1 MRKFQVIAALVIVV
15 FLIGFIGCSKNSPP
29 AVPTLI
35 SPSNNAT
42 GVSKDNLS
50 LKWSCDD
57 PNGDALSYHVYF
69 GTSNPP
75 SFVTSTDLS
84 NYSVT
89 NANYSTQYYWKVV
102 AFDGKD
108 STESPV
114 WSFTTGEEPNS
125 SPAKPGKLFTD
136 YTFYS
141 PNIYLYDPVNISGK
155 FPSDPDGDLMYYR
168 YNDGKG
174 NISSWSASAHPSGD
188 STFLDTFTY
197 SNPSQDTGV
206 YYGLKWQVKDI
217 HGNESEWSDTTMIAV
232 GHFNDIW
239 DYNMYIDDYNSYSKY
254 FQMWNNGRIEE
265 IIVSWVDGYSF
276 NITLYDPYGN
286 VSKTATNVSSVDWTY
301 IYVNSSNAGQWLLW
315 ITTTGQSHI
324 DVEIK
329 TIQFPPGANLGAFKP
344 IVDKLHKSLK

>member
-29 AVPTLI
+29 VVPTLI

-42 GVSKDNLS
+42 GISKDNLS

-89 NANYSTQYYWKVV
+89 NANYSTQYYWQVV

-125 SPAKPGKLFTD
+125 SPAKPEKLITD
-136 YTFYS
+136 WTYYA
-141 PNIYLYDPVNISGK
+141 PNYDTVKISGK
-155 FPSDPDGDLMYYR
+155 FPSDPNGDLMYYR
-168 YNDGKG
+168 YDDGNG
-174 NISSWSASAHPSGD
+174 HIGSWSSSAHPEGD
-188 STFLDTFTY
+188 SASLGSITY
-197 SNPSQDTGV
+197 TNPSQDTGT
-206 YYGLKWQVKDI
+206 YYGLKWQVKDT

-232 GHFNDIW
+232 AHIGAIVDS
-239 DYNMYIDDYNSYSKY
+239 YMYIDDYNSYSKY
-254 FQMWNNGRIEE
+254 FQMWNNGYIWE
-265 IIVSWVDGYSF
+265 IYVTLEDGSNF
-276 NITLYDPYGN
+276 NATLYDPDYN
-286 VSKTATNVSSVDWTY
+286 VSKTANNVSSVYWGD
-301 IYVNSSNAGQWLLW
+301 IPVNSSNAGQWSLW
-315 ITTTGQSHI
+315 IETTGQSHV
-324 DVEIK
+324 DVYIS
-329 TIQFPPGANLGAFKP
+329 TIQLPPGANLGAFKP
-344 IVDKLHKSLK
+344 FVGKSRKSLK